1 MTGYGRAEVECG
13 DAQAVVEIRSVNHRY
28 ADVVTRFARD
38 LYGFEEDVRTLV
50 AGYCRRGRVE
60 VFATVTAPGTGPV
73 RGYAV
78 NQELLATALSLLRQV
93 TDNGGLDVELPR
105 ASDLL
110 LLPGLF
116 VERTWPAP
124 AKDQERA
131 ILAAAREALEHWQTM
146 RRREGA
152 SLTAHLVAR
161 LADLSSL
168 CEQLISGVPTQEEA
182 ARERLQRRLDEVLA
196 GRTVDAER
204 MALELAILSQRSSV
218 EEELHRLRSH
228 CKQVAGILEEQDGTA
243 AGKRLEF
250 LLQEMAREVNTIG
263 AKSADL
269 TVTEQ
274 VLLAKH
280 ILEQMR
286 EQVQNVE

>member
-1 MTGYGRAEVECG
+1 MTGYGRAEVEFG
-13 DAQAVVEIRSVNHRY
+13 DALAVVEIRSVNHRY

-50 AGYCRRGRVE
+50 GEYCRRGRVE
-60 VFATVTAPGTGPV
+60 VFATLAAPGTVPA
-73 RGYAV
+73 REYAV
-78 NQELLATALSLLRQV
+78 NQALLATALSLLRQV

-116 VERTWPAP
+116 IERTWSAP
-124 AKDQERA
+124 VKDQERA
-131 ILAAAREALEHWQTM
+131 ILAATRVALEHWQTM

-152 SLTAHLVAR
+152 NLTAHLVAR
-161 LADLSSL
+161 LADLSAL
-168 CEQLISGVPTQEEA
+168 CEQLILGVPIQEHA
-182 ARERLQRRLDEVLA
+182 ARERLQRRLDEVLSD
-196 GRTVDAER
+196 RSVDAER
-204 MALELAILSQRSSV
+204 MAVEMAIMNQRSSV
-218 EEELHRLRSH
+218 EEELHRLKSH
-228 CKQVAGILEEQDGTA
+228 CSQASGILEEQDGTG

-250 LLQEMAREVNTIG
+250 LIQEMAREVNTIG

-274 VLLAKH
+274 VLSAKH